1 MTFWFLLILLSAIAF
16 VALIFSGRKQDVL
29 SQSNDDLEKTHS
41 HFKLQLAGIDTDEKS
56 GRLAPKEAEAARA
69 ELARELVRHRQT
81 LAQIEKTT
89 EKKWLSPVLALT
101 SVLVVVSAVGVYFQI
116 GTPYPS
122 VLVPM
127 NQVAQLTPE
136 QREEQENFARLLEQV
151 EAQMLV
157 DPSDVNGWRVLA
169 PAYIRAGRY
178 QDGVNSYRKILDLL
192 PPNADAQT
200 DLAEALLLE
209 NGAEAGDEVM
219 SLLAS
224 AAQLDPTH
232 ARSRFYLAAEATRLE
247 QWDEAIAVW
256 NDLLGLANGDEP
268 WIATAQ
274 SGLAMAMARGETQPP
289 ALADPEQAELI
300 TSMVAGLDERLNEDG
315 GSVAEWTRLVQSYI
329 VLGDLEKAQ
338 QNYQNAVIAF
348 PEAADRVELDALA
361 AQENL
366 SPADLSPASQ

>member
-1 MTFWFLLILLSAIAF
+1 MFFWLLLILLSTIAF
-16 VALIFSGRKQDVL
+16 VALIFSGRKQDVFE
-29 SQSNDDLEKTHS
+29 QSNDDLEKTHS

-81 LAQIEKTT
+81 LAQIEKTI
-89 EKKWLSPVLALT
+89 EKKWLSTVLVLT
-101 SVLVVVSAVGVYFQI
+101 SVLVIASAVGVYFKL
-116 GTPYPS
+116 GTPDPS
-122 VLVPM
+122 VLVPI

-178 QDGVNSYRKILDLL
+178 QDGVNAYRQILDLT
-192 PPNADAQT
+192 PPTADAQT

-209 NGAEAGDEVM
+209 NGEEASDEVM

-224 AAQLDPTH
+224 AAQSDPTH
-232 ARSRFYLAAEATRLE
+232 ARSRFYLAAEATRE
-247 QWDEAIAVW
+247 GQWDEAVVVW
-256 NDLLGLANGDEP
+256 NELLDLANGDEP
-268 WIATAQ
+268 WITTAQ
-274 SGLAMAMARGETQPP
+274 NGLAMAMARGVPPQPTQPP
-289 ALADPEQAELI
+289 VLADPEQAELI
-300 TSMVAGLDERLNEDG
+300 TSMVAGLDERLNEEG

-338 QNYQNAVIAF
+338 QNYQNAVTAF
-348 PEAADRVELDALA
+348 PDAADRVELDALA
-361 AQENL
+361 AQSNIF
-366 SPADLSPASQ
+366 PASQ